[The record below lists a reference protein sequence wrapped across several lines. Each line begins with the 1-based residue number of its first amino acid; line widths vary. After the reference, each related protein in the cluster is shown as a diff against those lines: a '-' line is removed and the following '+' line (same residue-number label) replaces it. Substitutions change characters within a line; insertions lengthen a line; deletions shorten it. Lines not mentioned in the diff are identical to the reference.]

1 MIGLEYRTTWRTR
14 TARALATV
22 ALGTVV
28 VGSSQCL
35 RAQTPAERAA
45 HGDLARIAKA
55 VTPAVVS
62 IESEFSAA
70 ATARMDQQEQGI
82 PPGLLPPEMRP
93 RGPSRAGGT
102 GFFVRPDGYI
112 LTNNHVVAGANRVTV
127 TLPDR
132 RIFTARVIGHDPST
146 DVALIRIDGTGFP
159 TIPLGDDSTAQVG
172 DGVLAVGNPLGLDFT
187 VTAGIISAKGRSGGL
202 RSLFASD
209 YAVVDFIQTDAVINP
224 GNSGGPL
231 IDMQGRVI
239 GINSAIES
247 PTGVYA
253 GYGFAIPI
261 GLARVVMNEFLRYGH
276 VRRAILGI
284 SLQDVTPADARAA
297 GMQQIRGALVG
308 GYSGPDTPARRAGVR
323 IGDIILSVDGR
334 PIDRVSQLQRMIFAD
349 QPGQTVT
356 LGLQRFGAQREVRV
370 TLAEAPAPPD
380 TAQVAAAA
388 VAPHAAGR
396 LGIEVT
402 PLTSEVGA
410 QLHLPSG
417 TQGLLVGT
425 VDPAGPAAESLLPHD
440 VITATLGPDG
450 SQHPVRS
457 VQDLQRAIDDARD
470 GIVSLLVQRAQGT
483 WVENI
488 QLNR

>member
-1 MIGLEYRTTWRTR
+1 MNGMEYRTPWRARTTR
-14 TARALATV
+14 VLATI
-22 ALGTVV
+22 ALGTIV

-35 RAQTPAERAA
+35 RAQTPAARAA
-45 HGDLARIAKA
+45 TGDLARIAKA

-70 ATARMDQQEQGI
+70 ATARMEQQEQGI
-82 PPGLLPPEMRP
+82 PPGLLPPQMQP

-102 GFFVRPDGYI
+102 GFFIRPDGYI
-112 LTNNHVVAGANRVTV
+112 LTNNHVVSGASRVTV

-132 RIFTARVIGHDPST
+132 RIYTARVVGHDPST
-146 DVALIRIDGTGFP
+146 DVALIKIDGSGFP
-159 TIPLGDDSTAQVG
+159 TLPLGDDSTAQVG

-261 GLARVVMNEFLRYGH
+261 GLARLVMNQLMRYGH

-308 GYSGPDTPARRAGVR
+308 GFSGPDTPARRAGVR
-323 IGDIILSVDGR
+323 IGDVILSVDGR
-334 PIDRVSQLQRMIFAD
+334 SIDRVSQLQRMIFGY

-356 LGLQRFGAQREVRV
+356 LGLERYGTQHEVRV
-370 TLAEAPAPPD
+370 TLGEAPTPPD
-380 TAQVAAAA
+380 TAQVATTTATH
-388 VAPHAAGR
+388 PGGR
-396 LGIEVT
+396 LGVEVT
-402 PLTSEVGA
+402 PLTPDMA
-410 QLHLPSG
+410 TQLHLAAG
-417 TQGLLVGT
+417 TQGLLVGS
-425 VDPAGPAAESLLPHD
+425 VDPAGPSAESLFPHD

-450 SQHPVRS
+450 SQNPVRG
-457 VQDLQRAIDDARD
+457 VQDLQRAIDGARD
-470 GIVSLLVQRAQGT
+470 GIVSLLVARPQGT

-488 QLNR
+488 QINR